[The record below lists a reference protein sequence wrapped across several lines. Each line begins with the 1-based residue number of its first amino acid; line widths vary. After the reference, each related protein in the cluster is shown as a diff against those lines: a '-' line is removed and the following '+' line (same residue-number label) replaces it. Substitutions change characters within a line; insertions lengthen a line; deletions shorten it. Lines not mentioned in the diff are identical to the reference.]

1 MNPSVFDD
9 KGSLQTDKN
18 CTDLNPEIRKARNKA
33 AFSVCLNLFLAMGK
47 GTAGVIGNSA
57 ALIGDAIHSGADVIA
72 SLAAF
77 VGLWLAGKQHP
88 SFPYGLYKA
97 ETIATLV
104 TSIVV
109 IMAGYEIGRSAIL
122 GPVRIPDVT
131 IALPVAL
138 VCLFITFGFGTYQL
152 YAGKKLHSKALE
164 ADGKDYLADG
174 LSTVVVVVGLIGAS
188 FGLNLERWAAGAVSL
203 FVFYAGGHLL
213 WRGLLDLMDEAID
226 RETERKIIAL
236 IQAHPLVETVERILS
251 RNAGGRFIVDLDVVL
266 KAKSH
271 DMAHRISHSLE
282 DKIREEFPR
291 VVMARIKT
299 HSVMSSEIRRLVP
312 LDAYR
317 GSPVGY
323 LPRAPWFLIEILD
336 RKTRAVSRSRYI
348 QNPYHDI
355 KKRRGFLVGTWL
367 LEFRPNEIV
376 VHDETWNP
384 AISLLK
390 EAGVELVKEKQPV
403 FCSKT
408 DRGFEENG
416 LSQ

>member
-1 MNPSVFDD
+1 MN
-9 KGSLQTDKN
+9 SLSFNEKKLSETDKDSDN
-18 CTDLNPEIRKARNKA
+18 LNSEIRKARNKA
-33 AFSVCLNLFLAMGK
+33 AFSVCLNLFLAVGK
-47 GTAGVIGNSA
+47 GIAGILGNSA

-77 VGLWLAGKQHP
+77 LGLWLAGKQHP

-109 IMAGYEIGRSAIL
+109 ILAGYEIGRSAIL
-122 GPVRIPDVT
+122 GPISMPDVK

-138 VCLFITFGFGTYQL
+138 ICLFITFGFGTYQL

-174 LSTVVVVVGLIGAS
+174 LSTVVVVVGLVGAG
-188 FGLNLERWAAGAVSL
+188 FGFHVERWAAGAVSL
-203 FVFYAGGHLL
+203 FVFYAGCHLL

-271 DMAHRISHSLE
+271 DMAHRISHHLE
-282 DKIREEFPR
+282 DRIREEFPR

-299 HSVMSSEIRRLVP
+299 HSVMSAEIRRLVP

-317 GSPVGY
+317 GEPVGY
-323 LPRAPWFLIEILD
+323 LPRAPWFLLEILD
-336 RKTRAVSRSRYI
+336 RKTRSVSRSQYI
-348 QNPYHDI
+348 QNPYHNI

-367 LEFRPNEIV
+367 LELRPNEV
-376 VHDETWNP
+376 VVRDEAWNP

-390 EAGVELVKEKQPV
+390 EAGVELVI
-403 FCSKT
+403 
-408 DRGFEENG
+408 NN
-416 LSQ
+416 